1 MGRMHLGFTMLTT
14 ICCQFSMLNTCHPYG
29 CHWKA
34 ESLCDKLLGALWLL
48 KPSKSSSMGGAT
60 STMLMKW
67 RLVYD
72 LWEKKLWGFVN
83 SRRKC
88 PLQEWIILWVV
99 EKFVLQFGKVSLEMT
114 KKNSWGLGMMATFAG
129 ERVAST
135 IRTIDRTLTP
145 ICNRFMS
152 QALPASS
159 QLGSQE
165 SGKDDSR
172 ISHMESHL
180 QTGRDLLERYC
191 HRSRNWQGLQSKFL
205 GQAGSSSVS
214 DASRKTG

>member
-1 MGRMHLGFTMLTT
+1 MSTAGMNHLMGHRE
-14 ICCQFSMLNTCHPYG
+14 ICVAI
-29 CHWKA
+29 WK
-34 ESLCDKLLGALWLL
+34 SLAGNDK
-48 KPSKSSSMGGAT
+48 
-60 STMLMKW
+60 
-67 RLVYD
+67 
-72 LWEKKLWGFVN
+72 KK
-83 SRRKC
+83 
-88 PLQEWIILWVV
+88 
-99 EKFVLQFGKVSLEMT
+99 
-114 KKNSWGLGMMATFAG
+114 SWGLGMMATFAG

-159 QLGSQE
+159 QLESQE

-180 QTGRDLLERYC
+180 QTRRDLLERYC
-191 HRSRNWQGLQSKFL
+191 HGSRNWQGLQGKFL